1 LKSSKYART
10 IGDAESATQLGAEIS
25 LTKKKVKIKN
35 LSNVTDA
42 VTDIVSSDQAAE
54 NYGTF
59 FINLSD
65 QLKMRKALV
74 LVLTQDSKYTP
85 TVAGND
91 RNVGFT
97 AFDMSGQGRYR
108 NLWEH
113 YYRDCQGVIFVV
125 DSSDRLRMVVAKD
138 ELDMLLQH
146 PDIQSRRVPIL
157 FFANKMDLR
166 DAMSSVKVSQT
177 LGLERIH
184 DKPWHICASNA
195 VTGEGLQEG
204 VEWLTG
210 QIKDGMTGKR

>member
-1 LKSSKYART
+1 VNVLTLKDSVNNLYPETFYAGSVG
-10 IGDAESATQLGAEIS
+10 IPLA
-25 LTKKKVKIKN
+25 N
-35 LSNVTDA
+35 
-42 VTDIVSSDQAAE
+42 QA
-54 NYGTF
+54 NM
-59 FINLSD
+59 N
-65 QLKMRKALV
+65 KALV
-74 LVLTQDSKYTP
+74 LVLTQDNRVKPAT
-85 TVAGND
+85 AGTSGGD

-113 YYRDCQGVIFVV
+113 YYRDCQGIIFVV

-146 PDIQSRRVPIL
+146 PDIQARKLPIL
-157 FFANKMDLR
+157 FFANKMDMR

-177 LGLERIH
+177 LGLERLL

-195 VTGEGLQEG
+195 VTGEGLHEG

-210 QIKDGMTGKR
+210 QIKEGIEGKR